1 MNLEDNKTGHPFK
14 TPDNY
19 FEEMESRILSEV
31 NLRGIEAPFKVK
43 EDFFSKMEKEI
54 LARTTEEAKPLT
66 VTYKKSSFRG
76 IYRMAAGFL
85 MFFGLGLG
93 YYYYSSDNVK
103 IDDLSNDEMVAYL
116 EYQSISSSEIAGFL
130 QPDAFDNKD
139 ILPEDLEIHESD
151 IFLESDAKIVKSI

>member
-31 NLRGIEAPFKVK
+31 KLRGIEAPFKVK
-43 EDFFSKMEKEI
+43 DDFFAQMEKEI
-54 LARTTEEAKPLT
+54 LARTTEETKPLK
-66 VTYKKSSFRG
+66 VTYRNSNFRG

-85 MFFGLGLG
+85 TFVGLGLG
-93 YYYYSSDNVK
+93 YYYYSSNDVE

-130 QPDAFDNKD
+130 QPDAFENKD
-139 ILPEDLEIHESD
+139 ILPEDLEIHEND
-151 IFLESDAKIVKSI
+151 IFVEPDAKIAKSI